1 VSLHPAV
8 LALNLIAVLVAA
20 ALSVGGLFAGRILK
34 RWDLSSASPG
44 QLALERQT
52 YLIATLAGWALAAS
66 ALSLLLFVYTAED
79 LSSQLTG
86 AMCATGV
93 LNANVYGWPVLVLKV
108 FIVLGATAWLT
119 LNAVDNASPEYP
131 LVQQK
136 YLLLLGLAPLA
147 LLDAILQ
154 VRFFAALDPEVITS
168 CCGSLFSAD
177 AQGVAATISALPAG
191 WGLLLLGLTAPPLM
205 IAGNRYRRTGTGGG
219 WFALTAVGAFAA
231 ALIAIVS
238 TVALFIYEHPHH
250 HCPFCILKAG
260 HGYVGYALYL
270 PLFLAVAAALS
281 AGLISRWA
289 GVPGLTGIIRERGRW
304 LASLSLAGF
313 AIFYGVALIA
323 MLQSNLVM
331 GDLWW

>member
-1 VSLHPAV
+1 MLLHPAV

-20 ALSVGGLFAGRILK
+20 ALCVCGTFAVSILR

-44 QLALERQT
+44 QLELERRT

-66 ALSLLLFVYTAED
+66 MLSLLLFVYTAED

-93 LNANVYGWPVLVLKV
+93 LNANAFGWPVLALKIL
-108 FIVLGATAWLT
+108 IVLGAGAWLT
-119 LNAVDNASPEYP
+119 LNAVDNASPEYL
-131 LVQQK
+131 LVRQK
-136 YLLLLGLAPLA
+136 YRLLLGLVPLA
-147 LLDAILQ
+147 LLDAVLQ

-177 AQGVAATISALPAG
+177 AEGVAATISALPAG
-191 WGLLLLGLTAPPLM
+191 WGLLLLGLTAPAVLLS
-205 IAGNRYRRTGTGGG
+205 GHRYRRTGRGGG
-219 WFALTAVGAFAA
+219 WFALTASGAFAA
-231 ALIAIVS
+231 ALVAIVS
-238 TVALFIYEHPHH
+238 AVALFIYEHPHH

-260 HGYVGYALYL
+260 HGYVGYGLYL
-270 PLFLAVAAALS
+270 PLFVAMASALS

-289 GVPGLTGIIRERGRW
+289 SVPGLGVIIRERGRW
-304 LASLSLAGF
+304 LAGLSLGGF
-313 AIFYGVALIA
+313 IVFYGVALIA
-323 MLQSNLVM
+323 MLRSNLVL